1 MAKKVKSAAL
11 FVLLLA
17 VFLGMFA
24 AFGPGLYNDSDQY
37 MKMHIHREPLYPIFL
52 LLLRTICGE
61 GEGWLILMGIIQNML
76 AAFSIWYMAEYVG
89 RRFRLCLWQ
98 EAAVAVIGILP
109 YVTTI
114 FFSALHLVM
123 TNGVMSEGV
132 CLPLFTIYMTE
143 CFKMAAETERRTV
156 GRAAAVSLCLAFVL
170 SLTRSQMMLTI
181 LMWLVVLGAKI
192 VFRKPQERDG
202 KGTGLPRKALG
213 GRLLRVS
220 AAAGAVACVF
230 VLRLLA
236 VKSYNLVFNGHFINN
251 TYGPVNTLTNILYSA
266 DREDGERIGDEEAR
280 DFFYRMYDLTEDR
293 QANYKYAGDSL
304 REKTEHIEEWHDT
317 IKYEMIEDVFYQTY
331 DKYVTS
337 DYIIQNLMAD
347 ETAGKIMKGILP
359 GCFPRWCV
367 NYLLIARYGLI
378 RSIAVVHPVLNWV
391 AACIYLSAF
400 VLMGLA
406 YRKDKKSRAVRV
418 MAVALL
424 AVAANVA
431 AVSITIM
438 CLSRYMIYGFV
449 PFYTA
454 YFLLLTECYRGYIGC
469 PAGMGKRSLRELRGR
484 NQDRVNM

>member
-1 MAKKVKSAAL
+1 MAKRVKSAVL

-37 MKMHIHREPLYPIFL
+37 MKMHIHREPLYPLFL

-61 GEGWLILMGIIQNML
+61 GESWLILMGILQNVL

-89 RRFRLCLWQ
+89 RRFRLCLWE
-98 EAAVAVIGILP
+98 EAAVALLGILP

-123 TNGVMSEGV
+123 ANGVMSEGL
-132 CLPLFTIYMTE
+132 CLPLFTVYMTE
-143 CFKMAAETERRTV
+143 CFKLAAETERRTV
-156 GRAAAVSLCLAFVL
+156 GRAAAVSLGLAFVL

-181 LMWLVVLGAKI
+181 LMWLVVLWAKI
-192 VFRKPQERDG
+192 ICQRPQKRDRKGMR
-202 KGTGLPRKALG
+202 LSSRKALAR
-213 GRLLRVS
+213 RLLCLS

-230 VLRLLA
+230 ALRLLA
-236 VKSYNLVFNGHFINN
+236 VKSYNFVFNGHFINN

-266 DREDGERIGDEEAR
+266 DREDGEGIKDEEAR
-280 DFFYRMYDLTEDR
+280 DFFYRMYDLTEER

-359 GCFPRWCV
+359 GCFLRWCG

-378 RSIAVVHPVLNWV
+378 RSIAVVHPALNWV
-391 AACIYLSAF
+391 AAFIYLSAF
-400 VLMGLA
+400 AMMGLA
-406 YRKDKKSRAVRV
+406 YRKDKKNPAVRV

-454 YFLLLTECYRGYIGC
+454 YFLLLAECYRGYVSR
-469 PAGMGKRSLRELRGR
+469 PVRNGKKH
-484 NQDRVNM
+484 